1 MHKLVQDAMGY
12 IRWIMDGD
20 INLFEKYERTAEGM
34 EVGIVGG
41 EYLVNNVY

>member
-1 MHKLVQDAMGY
+1 
-12 IRWIMDGD
+12 MDGD
-20 INLFEKYERTAEGM
+20 INLFEKYERTTEKM

>member
-1 MHKLVQDAMGY
+1 
-12 IRWIMDGD
+12 MDGD
-20 INLFEKYERTAEGM
+20 INLLEKYERTAEEL